1 MSTTAFNDFI
11 SKYLV
16 LSPSSLLKRTEI
28 RELWT
33 EINNGSTGILK
44 LYKHMSETDMP
55 LTKTHLIG
63 YKLATPV
70 ETSVAAPVAAPIEI
84 IDSYKQMKIDLMKKK
99 MEEKRI
105 IEANRIALEKEKNE
119 QDRMLVEKKME
130 EKRIIE
136 ANRIALEKEKLEQER
151 ILEEK
156 KMEFKKYKTD
166 IFVEQSEKN
175 RAHCSMENN
184 KNRLLSM
191 YKANAHP
198 YLDVIAYGNAGY
210 QGITSSSAKTTMS
223 TQILLHTNLNEND
236 DIKMAKVVNDAVN
249 KVVEEKLIINDIG
262 VKTPE
267 QMIPSREYVGVLSN
281 VLTTLA
287 DLALI
292 NSTKREWVEPV
303 ADRISIIDGIADR
316 ITADMSVP
324 SYRESMK
331 LIQASKNNSKK
342 DKDVYIKPLND
353 CVFDQTA
360 SQLSVACYA
369 CSAKTLIKDMGL
381 HRCHNLPESEGG
393 KWDKSNIFLCCATC
407 NLNMSNNQTVEEY
420 KCTLVSKRADKVVI
434 EFTLVDTSS
443 DEAMDNTMRL
453 TDE

>member
-1 MSTTAFNDFI
+1 M
-11 SKYLV
+11 
-16 LSPSSLLKRTEI
+16 
-28 RELWT
+28 
-33 EINNGSTGILK
+33 
-44 LYKHMSETDMP
+44 
-55 LTKTHLIG
+55 
-63 YKLATPV
+63 LA
-70 ETSVAAPVAAPIEI
+70 
-84 IDSYKQMKIDLMKKK
+84 
-99 MEEKRI
+99 
-105 IEANRIALEKEKNE
+105 
-119 QDRMLVEKKME
+119 EKKME
-130 EKRIIE
+130 EKRMLAEKKMEEERIAE
-136 ANRIALEKEKLEQER
+136 ANRISIEKEKIQRDLTMHK
-151 ILEEK
+151 EE
-156 KMEFKKYKTD
+156 MEYKKYKVS

-210 QGITSSSAKTTMS
+210 QGITSLSAKTTMA
-223 TQILLHTNLNEND
+223 TQILLHTNLNENND
-236 DIKMAKVVNDAVN
+236 TKMAKVVNDAVN
-249 KVVEEKLIINDIG
+249 KMVEELPIINDVG
-262 VKTPE
+262 AKTPE

-281 VLTTLA
+281 VLTTLE
-287 DLALI
+287 DLELI
-292 NSTKREWVEPV
+292 NANKHEWVEPV
-303 ADRISIIDGIADR
+303 ADRISIINGIADR
-316 ITADMSVP
+316 TTADMSVP

-331 LIQASKNNSKK
+331 LIQVNKNNSKK

-353 CVFDQTA
+353 CVYDQTA

-393 KWDKSNIFLCCATC
+393 KWDKRNIFLCCATC

-420 KCTLVSKRADKVVI
+420 KCTLVSERANKVVI